1 MAELL
6 DHDPIKSRVRID
18 QAWFGRSGGLAPISL
33 PLFRGRATGDGGAA
47 VFVKHVR
54 APRFLRAS
62 SMLSD
67 AQIVSAFRDLQS

>member
-33 PLFRGRATGDGGAA
+33 PLFQGVRRATVA
-47 VFVKHVR
+47 R
-54 APRFLRAS
+54 LSLS
-62 SMLSD
+62 SMFVLLD
-67 AQIVSAFRDLQS
+67 F